1 MVTQATANERW
12 SLSLYIHVHT
22 SHINSQWILY
32 VKMSEIFNRF
42 ANDTVLSSDSS
53 QNVFIKQQTSL
64 AKNTKAIP
72 TFIGMT
78 GAPSLNTVSSFLNT
92 TQGCAAISRGH
103 SWNLRSC

>member
-12 SLSLYIHVHT
+12 SLSLCIHVHT
-22 SHINSQWILY
+22 SHINAQWIFY
-32 VKMSEIFNRF
+32 VKICEIYCNGF

-53 QNVFIKQQTSL
+53 QNVFIKQQSSL
-64 AKNTKAIP
+64 AKNTWAIP

-78 GAPSLNTVSSFLNT
+78 GAPSLNTVTSFLNI

-103 SWNLRSC
+103 S